1 MTINCG
7 KSLVSVVIPNYNYA
21 HYMSDCIN
29 SILTQSYPNIEVIFV
44 DDGSTDDSVLIAKS
58 FSERVKVIVQD
69 HKGVNAARNLGISHA
84 IGKYIAFC
92 DSDDVWLPDKI
103 ERQLDYLEKN
113 PAVGLVYS
121 GISLVDENLQL
132 IRNQEGRYSGD
143 CSRDFLLHPSQAI
156 VLLGASTALIRK
168 EIVTLI
174 GNFDETLSGPG
185 EDWDFFRRISQNTFI
200 DFIDKYLV
208 LYRQHTKS
216 ASRVSVEKYFEGN
229 RRAVRNMYRQSD
241 HNFLERRYSWMV
253 LHWSFFKTELKSKRF
268 SPAVRQIAKALSP
281 IGR

>member
-1 MTINCG
+1 MTINYG

-21 HYMSDCIN
+21 HYLSDCIN
-29 SILTQSYPNIEVIFV
+29 SILQQSYKNIEVIFV
-44 DDGSTDDSVLIAKS
+44 DDGSTDESVLIAKS
-58 FSERVKVIVQD
+58 FSERVKIIVQD

-84 IGKYIAFC
+84 MGKYIAFC

-103 ERQLDYLEKN
+103 EKQLDYLEKY
-113 PAVGLVYS
+113 PAVGLIYS
-121 GISLVDENLQL
+121 GISLVNENLKL
-132 IRNQEGRYSGD
+132 IRNQDGKYSGD

-168 EIVTLI
+168 EIVTHI
-174 GNFDETLSGPG
+174 GEFDETLSGPG
-185 EDWDFFRRISQNTFI
+185 EDWDFFRRISQNTSI
-200 DFIDKYLV
+200 DFIDQYLV
-208 LYRQHTKS
+208 LYRQHRNS
-216 ASRVSVEKYFEGN
+216 ASRVSAEHYFEGN
-229 RRAVRNMYRQSD
+229 RRAVRNMYRQSG

-268 SPAVRQIAKALSP
+268 NPAIRQLAKAVSP